1 LVEMDGQ
8 TLFQIFKL
16 VFAAYCGFIVGAF
29 WIVWKTRDW
38 VDPKHNGI
46 VTTGSGDRPPKPRR

>member
-1 LVEMDGQ
+1 MDGQ

-29 WIVWKTRDW
+29 WIVWKTREW
-38 VDPKHNGI
+38 VDPKNNGI